1 MATTAARH
9 GNLRSMG
16 AKVRVAG
23 VVAALAAVTFLVLL
37 LVHPTW
43 DGRIR
48 PLPLVAG
55 AWLAFVWGAWLLRGV
70 PGRWS
75 VALILLGGI
84 ALQAA
89 AMSTPPRQSDDMYRY
104 VWDGRVQTAGID
116 PYAYAPAAPQLT
128 GLRNEF
134 LWPADGAHCPH
145 RIPPEA
151 AVAVA
156 PGCTRINRPT
166 VPTIYPPVAEA
177 YFFSVYQLSPA
188 ASVPT
193 PMMPMQVG
201 AGVCV
206 ILTTLLLLYGLR
218 WLGRDFRTA
227 ALWAWCPAVALEAGN
242 NAHVDVLAVGLTAA
256 ALILLARAG
265 GMRRTVLGGVLLGLA
280 IATKVTPV
288 LVVPAVLRRRWAAV
302 AAAAAGAVAV
312 VYLPHVLAVG
322 SNVLGYLPG
331 YLQENGY
338 SDGGRFAL
346 IGLLVTGRAAILT
359 AVVLLAVAGLAV
371 LRFCDPDQ
379 PWRGAVMM
387 TAAALTITTPT
398 MQWYPLLLVMLVA
411 FDGQVEWLAF
421 SVAAYV
427 AAEPQMGRFSVPE
440 PRVIGYGLAVAFV
453 AAVWLARRLSAE
465 RSYRVLTTTPVHEAR
480 DPAMTGN

>member
-1 MATTAARH
+1 
-9 GNLRSMG
+9 MG

-23 VVAALAAVTFLVLL
+23 VAAALAAATFLVLVR
-37 LVHPTW
+37 VHPAW
-43 DGRIR
+43 DAQIR

-55 AWLAFVWGAWLLRGV
+55 AWAAFIWGAWLLRGI

-84 ALQAA
+84 ALQVA
-89 AMSTPPRQSDDMYRY
+89 AMSSVPQQSDDMYRY
-104 VWDGRVQTAGID
+104 VWDGRVQAAGID
-116 PYAYAPAAPQLT
+116 PYAYMPAAPQLT

-134 LWPADGAHCPH
+134 LWPADGRHCIAHRVPAG
-145 RIPPEA
+145 PGLP
-151 AVAVA
+151 VA
-156 PGCTRINRPT
+156 PGCTMINRPT

-177 YFFSVYQLSPA
+177 YFFAVYTLSPA
-188 ASVPT
+188 GSGT
-193 PMMPMQVG
+193 IPMQAAAG
-201 AGVCV
+201 ACV

-218 WLGRDFRTA
+218 SLGRDFRTA
-227 ALWAWCPAVALEAGN
+227 ALWAWCPTVALEAGN
-242 NAHVDVLAVGLTAA
+242 NAHVDVLAVGLAAA
-256 ALILLARAG
+256 ALVLLARAG
-265 GMRRTVLGGVLLGLA
+265 PMRRTVLGGVVLGLA

-302 AAAAAGAVAV
+302 GAATAGAVVA

-322 SNVLGYLPG
+322 SKVIGYLPG

-338 SDGGRFAL
+338 SSGARFAL
-346 IGLLVTGRAAILT
+346 IGLLVGGHAAILT

-371 LRFCDPDQ
+371 LRFSDPDQ
-379 PWRGAVMM
+379 PWSGAVVM
-387 TAAALTITTPT
+387 TAAALAITTPT
-398 MQWYPLLLVMLVA
+398 NQWYPLLLVMLVA
-411 FDGQVEWLAF
+411 FDGRVEWLAF
-421 SVAAYV
+421 SLAAYV

-465 RSYRVLTTTPVHEAR
+465 RSYRVITTAPVHDAL
-480 DPAMTGN
+480 DPAMTSN